1 LLEVI
6 ECRPIRMVTLDGR
19 KLTVSV
25 DQVMSP
31 GTVKAVSE
39 EGLQV
44 DEHTKEETG
53 CDRGSLFVLF
63 DVQFPK
69 TLTRD

>member
-1 LLEVI
+1 
-6 ECRPIRMVTLDGR
+6 
-19 KLTVSV
+19 
-25 DQVMSP
+25 MSP

-53 CDRGSLFVLF
+53 CNRGSLFVLF